1 MSYNLLGSAVTL
13 ETLITLYEY
22 NMATEVS
29 DALTVE
35 FILEDK

>member
-1 MSYNLLGSAVTL
+1 MSYNLLGSEVTL
-13 ETLITLYEY
+13 ETLIALHEQG
-22 NMATEVS
+22 MATEVS